1 MSTIFNKI
9 IKREIPAQI
18 VFEDEHCL
26 AFRDVS
32 PQAPIHILIIPK
44 KEIKSLATVKT
55 EDKALLGHLLYIA
68 GQIALAEGIAENGYR
83 VVINTNEQG
92 GQTVYHLHLH
102 LLAGRN
108 MKWPPG

>member
-9 IKREIPAQI
+9 INREIPAQI

-44 KEIKSLATVKT
+44 KEIKSLATVKAEEKT
-55 EDKALLGHLLYIA
+55 LLGHLLYIA
-68 GQIALAEGIAENGYR
+68 SQIALAEGIAENGYR